1 MSGYRYNNEKINDDR
16 ILWAELIG
24 GDKAALGQL
33 FDLYVSELLSY
44 GYRICRDTEL
54 AKDAIQDVF
63 IDLWMYRSNLSKD
76 VQVKYYLYRC
86 LRNALLKQID
96 NAQVSA
102 FGIQEADSLED
113 PDASPESQWLAT
125 ESDTR
130 RHSQIARVLENLS
143 DREKEVI
150 SLKYYS
156 DMKIRQI
163 ASLLNLKE
171 QTVAN
176 TLQNALVKLRKHLV
190 YLLVMLL
197 SSY

>member
-1 MSGYRYNNEKINDDR
+1 MSGYRYDNEKINDDR
-16 ILWAELIG
+16 ALWSDLIG

-33 FDLYVSELLSY
+33 FDRYVNELLSY
-44 GYRICRDTEL
+44 GYRICGDTEL
-54 AKDAIQDVF
+54 AKDVVQDVF
-63 IDLWMYRSNLSKD
+63 IDLWMYRANLSKD

-96 NAQVSA
+96 NTRVSS
-102 FGIQEADSLED
+102 FGIQEADSVED
-113 PDASPESQWLAT
+113 PDASPENQWLTT
-125 ESDTR
+125 ESDIR
-130 RHSQIARVLENLS
+130 RHTQIARVLENLS

-163 ASLLNLKE
+163 AALLNLKE

-197 SSY
+197 ASY